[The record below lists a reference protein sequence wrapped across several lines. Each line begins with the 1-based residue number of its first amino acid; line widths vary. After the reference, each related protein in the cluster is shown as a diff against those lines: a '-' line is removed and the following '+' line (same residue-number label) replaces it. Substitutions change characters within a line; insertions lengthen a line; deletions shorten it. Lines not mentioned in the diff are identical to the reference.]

1 MNVLEIFL
9 NLNRKDSVLATLR
22 ARRTRIEREFNEK
35 VTKARELERVM
46 RRTIAAH
53 EELEHKIRAEEHAVA
68 EESKRLVDRRKALS
82 SFTNYKVAQSAERE
96 IEGSARE
103 LRLREE
109 GLLKGMEDLEVS
121 AQARR
126 ASEEAFSAAKKIL
139 EGLAAVGRETIASID
154 AEIAIVDRDRAA
166 VFNTLPEE
174 ARREY
179 EKVVRKYPGDP
190 VSEIEGGVC
199 SGCRMNVGPQAILSV
214 RRGAITR
221 CAGCS
226 RILYAPA
233 GEPTVSADS

>member
-22 ARRTRIEREFNEK
+22 ARRARIEREFNEK
-35 VTKARELERVM
+35 VTETRETERVM
-46 RRTIAAH
+46 RRTVAAH
-53 EELEHKIRAEEHAVA
+53 EELERKIRAEERAVA
-68 EESKRLVDRRKALS
+68 DESQRLVDRRKALS

-96 IEGSARE
+96 IEGSSRE

-121 AQARR
+121 ARARS
-126 ASEEAFSAAKKIL
+126 ASEDAFSEAKKIL
-139 EGLAAVGRETIASID
+139 EGLAAAGRETISSID

-166 VFNTLPEE
+166 VFSTLPEE

-190 VSEIEGGVC
+190 VAQIEAGVC

-214 RRGAITR
+214 RRGSITR

-233 GEPTVSADS
+233 GEPSTSADS

>member
-35 VTKARELERVM
+35 VTEARELERVM
-46 RRTIAAH
+46 RRTIGAH
-53 EELEHKIRAEEHAVA
+53 EELERKIRAEERAVA
-68 EESKRLVDRRKALS
+68 EESQRLVDRRKALS
-82 SFTNYKVAQSAERE
+82 SFTNYKVVQSAERE

-121 AQARR
+121 ARGRR
-126 ASEEAFSAAKKIL
+126 ASEEAFSAAKKML
-139 EGLAAVGRETIASID
+139 EGLATVGRETIASID

-166 VFNTLPEE
+166 VFNTLPED

-199 SGCRMNVGPQAILSV
+199 SGCRMSVGPQAILSV
-214 RRGAITR
+214 RRGSITR

-226 RILYAPA
+226 RILYAPS
-233 GEPTVSADS
+233 GEPTISPDS